1 MCNDFPVKFE
11 MLHQNKKDLEEI
23 LSPSLFSRNIN
34 EYQRPIQ
41 KIQQFFLYL

>member
-23 LSPSLFSRNIN
+23 LSPSLFSRN